1 MARRITLKQHLEDA
15 ELRLQRAQRRLDR
28 QREAV
33 AMLEQ
38 ADRNSAKAKRYLRI
52 LEKAFAI
59 HVEDRER
66 LAKPLA
72 RPPR

>member
-1 MARRITLKQHLEDA
+1 
-15 ELRLQRAQRRLDR
+15 
-28 QREAV
+28 
-33 AMLEQ
+33 MLEQ
-38 ADRNSAKAKRYLRI
+38 ADRDSAKAKRYLRI

-66 LAKPLA
+66 LAKQLA